1 MVSELRHRRGVTCG
15 RSTNRG
21 FAYLAML
28 FAIAVL
34 GIGLV
39 AASEIW
45 ATTVRREK
53 EIELEWAGAQYVAAI
68 GSYYYASPTGAKRY
82 PNDLQE
88 LIEDKRYVTLR
99 RHLRSLYPNPLTGAR
114 DWELVKASDGLIRGV
129 RARRPSDGGEAKA
142 FIFKPAGAV

>member
-1 MVSELRHRRGVTCG
+1 MVNRARHRRSVAFERTA
-15 RSTNRG
+15 SRG

-45 ATTVRREK
+45 STTVRREK
-53 EIELEWAGAQYVAAI
+53 QIELEWTGAQYVAAI
-68 GSYYYASPTGAKRY
+68 SSYYYASPLGARKY

-88 LIEDKRYVTLR
+88 LIEDKRYVTMR
-99 RHLRSLYPNPLTGAR
+99 RHLRALYANPLTGAR
-114 DWELVKASDGLIRGV
+114 DWEVIKASDGLIRGV
-129 RARRPSDGGEAKA
+129 RGRWLSDGGGERV
-142 FIFKPAGAV
+142 FVFKPADGF

>member
-1 MVSELRHRRGVTCG
+1 MNELRHRRDIALG
-15 RSTNRG
+15 RSASSG

-45 ATTVRREK
+45 ATTARREK
-53 EIELEWAGAQYVAAI
+53 QIELEWAGAQYVAAI
-68 GSYYYASPTGAKRY
+68 GRYHYASPTGARKY

-88 LIEDKRYVTLR
+88 LIEDKRYVTVR

-114 DWELVKASDGLIRGV
+114 DWELIKASDGLVRGV
-129 RARRPSDGGEAKA
+129 RASSPSDGGGAKV
-142 FIFKPAGAV
+142 FVFKPTDAV

>member
-1 MVSELRHRRGVTCG
+1 MVSGSNRRRRIHRG
-15 RSTNRG
+15 RAVSRG

-45 ATTVRREK
+45 ATTARREK
-53 EIELEWAGAQYVAAI
+53 QAELEWTGAQYVAAI
-68 GSYYYASPTGAKRY
+68 SSYYYASPTGARRY

-88 LIEDKRYVTLR
+88 LIEDKRYVTVR
-99 RHLRSLYPNPLTGAR
+99 RHLRAIYPNPLTGAR
-114 DWELVKASDGLIRGV
+114 DWELIKASDGLIRGV
-129 RARRPSDGGEAKA
+129 RARWTSDGGGTKV
-142 FIFKPAGAV
+142 FVFKPVDTG

>member
-1 MVSELRHRRGVTCG
+1 MVNRVRHRRGGVL
-15 RSTNRG
+15 RQSASRG

-45 ATTVRREK
+45 ATTAMREK
-53 EIELEWAGAQYVAAI
+53 QLELEWTGAQYVAAI
-68 GSYYYASPTGAKRY
+68 SSYYYASPLGARRY

-88 LIEDKRYVTLR
+88 LIEDKRYVTVR
-99 RHLRSLYPNPLTGAR
+99 RHLRMLYPNPLSGTR
-114 DWELVKASDGLIRGV
+114 DWELIKASDGLIRGV
-129 RARRPSDGGEAKA
+129 RARWSSDGGGAKA
-142 FIFKPAGAV
+142 FVFKPVDAV